1 MTSRDELSQLLA
13 LSSIELFSESFVF
26 MSVSRVKLGMLLELV
41 RVLEQGMFSFILG
54 EEQLS
59 LVVNE
64 RTWHKLEF
72 DFDEGRTITGLRLIA
87 IRSKIQM
94 NSAGL
99 TKLLADVLGER
110 MGSVVLTFEN
120 QYLLVHEN
128 DAELVFQTLKGLA

>member
-1 MTSRDELSQLLA
+1 MTSKDDLSQLLA
-13 LSSIELFSESFVF
+13 SSSIELFSEGFVF

-41 RVLEQGMFSFILG
+41 RVLEEGMFSFILG

-94 NSAGL
+94 DSAGL
-99 TKLLADVLGER
+99 TKLLADMLGER

-128 DAELVFQTLKGLA
+128 DAELVFQTLKSLA

>member
-13 LSSIELFSESFVF
+13 LSSIELFPEGFVF
-26 MSVSRVKLGMLLELV
+26 VSVSRVKLGMLLELI
-41 RVLEQGMFSFILG
+41 RVLEEGLFSFILG
-54 EEQLS
+54 EESLS

-94 NSAGL
+94 DSAGL

-128 DAELVFQTLKGLA
+128 DAELVFHTLESLA